1 MKSMSVRAA
10 AVLTLVALLAAL
22 ASGCGSG
29 RRDDPILRL
38 SATEAL
44 EQGRVLLEA
53 EKYREAR
60 KYLIHAFEVEPN
72 SSAGREGLLLAA
84 DALYLQ
90 GGLDAYV
97 EAETRYRDFINRFPT
112 SPRADYAQYRLAMSL
127 SQRMEKPNRDQ
138 QTTRKAL
145 AEFDSLMR
153 TYPTS
158 EWVDEARLE
167 RERVNANL
175 AEHEFVVADFYLRY
189 GNLGGAIERAKYVLD
204 NFPEYP
210 HPDRALSIVCRGYAR
225 AGQVENAEEWC
236 GRLRAEHPDSELI
249 SKIEKPR
256 VRRTSKGKAPGGSEE
271 GESKGQ
277 ESAENTEEQDPE
289 PPGSGGP

>member
-1 MKSMSVRAA
+1 MNPMPSRH
-10 AVLTLVALLAAL
+10 ALLAVAL
-22 ASGCGSG
+22 AAALVTGCGSG

-44 EQGRVLLEA
+44 EQGRELLAA

-84 DALYLQ
+84 DALYQQ
-90 GGLDAYV
+90 GGIDAYV

-112 SPRADYAQYRLAMSL
+112 SPRADYAQFRLAMSL
-127 SQRMEKPNRDQ
+127 AQRMEKPNRDQ

-145 AEFDSLMR
+145 AELDALMR
-153 TYPTS
+153 AYPTS

-167 RERVNANL
+167 RERINANL
-175 AEHEFVVADFYLRY
+175 AEHEFVVASFYLRY
-189 GNLGGAIERAKYVLD
+189 GNLGGAISRAEYVLD

-210 HPDRALSIVCRGYAR
+210 RPDRALAIICRAYAR

-236 GRLRAEHPDSELI
+236 GRLREEHPESELVE
-249 SKIEKPR
+249 KIEKPK
-256 VRRTSKGKAPGGSEE
+256 VRKARKSPGSEREEGSSDE
-271 GESKGQ
+271 GESARG
-277 ESAENTEEQDPE
+277 SEQDTE
-289 PPGSGGP
+289 PPGPKAP